1 MDLGAFWTTAQPI
14 LIHGAFQ
21 VAAAIA
27 FWVVGTWLINLAV
40 RVLSAGL
47 ERQKVEPT
55 ILRYIGSFVAVV
67 LKIALVVA
75 ILGYFGVETT
85 TFAALVAGVGVA
97 IGAAWGGLLANFAA
111 GAFLVVLRPFKVG
124 DFVTAGGVTAP

>member
-1 MDLGAFWTTAQPI
+1 MDFVELWDTARPI
-14 LIHGAFQ
+14 LVNGALQ

-27 FWVVGTWLINLAV
+27 LWVAGTWLINLAV
-40 RVLSAGL
+40 RLLSAAL

-55 ILRYIGSFVAVV
+55 IIRYLRSFVEVV

-75 ILGYFGVETT
+75 ILGYFGIETT
-85 TFAALVAGVGVA
+85 TFAALLAGVGVA
-97 IGAAWGGLLANFAA
+97 IGAAWGGLLSNFAA

-124 DFVTAGGVTAP
+124 DFVTAGASPAR